1 MKGASKMAELD
12 EKKLARLN
20 AFEISARML
29 GIAEENAK
37 GGVFL
42 NAGRGNP
49 NWINTNAR
57 LANNLLVEFGVQEAQ
72 RTFSACDLAG
82 YTDEAGIVERFAHF
96 LDEKKDDEAAK
107 FLQQALDYVT
117 GNLHQDRQSV
127 IAEWTNGAIGNNY
140 PVPSRVLQH
149 TEVILNHYLQA
160 TLYNDTPLADQTR
173 LFPTEGGTAAI
184 VYIFNSLKENKLIQ
198 PGDKIAMNT
207 PIFTPYLQIPELNDY
222 ELVEVDLSSKEENN
236 WQIPADEIKK
246 LRNPAIKALFVV
258 NPSNPGAHAF
268 SANVLAEI
276 KKMVAL
282 NPELMII
289 TDDVYGPFIQNFK
302 SIYAVAPY
310 NTLLVYSFSKLYGA
324 TGWRL
329 GLIALNEENVFNHLM
344 EKLPA
349 SAQHEL
355 EKRLAK
361 ISLDVKHMHFIDR
374 IVADSRSIGLSHTGG
389 LSTPQ
394 QIQMTLFALDHL
406 VNLKADEY
414 TNQAKALVA
423 KRYATL
429 MNTLEL
435 PTDDQPDNTK
445 YYVMVNIYEL
455 AEKNYGAAFRKYLT
469 NDFQEIDFL
478 LNLAKKNGVVLMD
491 GLGFGSQPGYIR
503 ISQANLPTEDYALIG
518 QQILSCLHEYYE
530 KFQQTLENNG

>member
-1 MKGASKMAELD
+1 MPDLD

-29 GIAEENAK
+29 GMAEENAK

-72 RTFSACDLAG
+72 RTFNTGDLAG
-82 YTDEAGIVERFAHF
+82 YTDEKGIVERFALF
-96 LDEKKDDEAAK
+96 LDEKKDDEVAK
-107 FLQQALDYVT
+107 FLQRALNYVT
-117 GNLHQDRQSV
+117 ETLKQDRQSV

-160 TLYNDTPLADQTR
+160 TLYNGIPLADQTR

-236 WQIPADEIKK
+236 WQIPADEIEK
-246 LRNPAIKALFVV
+246 LRDSAIKALFVV

-268 SANVLAEI
+268 SASVLDEI

-302 SIYAVAPY
+302 SIYAVVPY

-329 GLIALNEENVFNHLM
+329 GLIALNEENVFNHLI

-394 QIQMTLFALDHL
+394 QIQMMLFALDHL
-406 VNLKADEY
+406 VNLKADDY
-414 TNQAKALVA
+414 TNQAKFLVA
-423 KRYATL
+423 KRYAKL
-429 MNTLEL
+429 MNALGL
-435 PTDDQPDNTK
+435 PLDDQPDNT
-445 YYVMVNIYEL
+445 
-455 AEKNYGAAFRKYLT
+455 
-469 NDFQEIDFL
+469 
-478 LNLAKKNGVVLMD
+478 
-491 GLGFGSQPGYIR
+491 
-503 ISQANLPTEDYALIG
+503 
-518 QQILSCLHEYYE
+518 
-530 KFQQTLENNG
+530 